1 MDRDKIKALI
11 ALLDDPNDEVFSSV
25 ESALLREP
33 VEIVPVLEKAWEQSL
48 DGLFQTRVENIIHS
62 IQLNDIHAE
71 LKKWLKSP
79 NNDLLYGAYLACK
92 YQYPDVSII
101 RIKEQ
106 LSELRKDIWLEMN
119 EHLTSLEKIRI
130 VNHVLFDVHK
140 FSRNTSKYLAPENNY
155 ICEVLNTHKGNPL
168 SVSVIYSI
176 LCRELGM
183 PVFGVNLPKNFILAF
198 VDEAAMTE
206 NELAS
211 NEAAVLFYIN
221 PINKGAVLG
230 RKEIEFFI
238 KQQKLQPQPEY
249 FLPCDNIT
257 IIRRMFNNLSF
268 GYDSI
273 GEDQKK
279 EEIKKLLALFDM
291 LNEENPQ

>member
-1 MDRDKIKALI
+1 MDREKIKALI
-11 ALLDDPNDEVFSSV
+11 TLLDDPNDEVYASV
-25 ESALLREP
+25 ESVLLKEP
-33 VEIVPVLEKAWEQSL
+33 IEIVPELEKAWETSF
-48 DGLFQTRVENIIHS
+48 DNIFQERVENIIHS
-62 IQLNDIHAE
+62 IQLNDTHAE
-71 LKKWLKSP
+71 LKNWLKSP
-79 NNDLLYGAYLACK
+79 NQDLLYGAYLVCK

-101 RIKEQ
+101 HLKEQ

-155 ICEVLNTHKGNPL
+155 IKEVLNTHKGNPL

-198 VDEAAMTE
+198 VDESAISD
-206 NELAS
+206 NEQIKD
-211 NEAAVLFYIN
+211 EAAVLFYIN

-230 RKEIEFFI
+230 RKEIEYFI
-238 KQQKLQPQPEY
+238 KQQKLQPKEEY
-249 FLPCDNIT
+249 YLPCDNVT
-257 IIRRMFNNLSF
+257 IIKRMLNNLRF
-268 GYDSI
+268 GYDSK
-273 GEDQKK
+273 GEEGKK
-279 EEIKKLLALFDM
+279 EEIQKILALFDEA
-291 LNEENPQ
+291 NQHPIE

>member
-1 MDRDKIKALI
+1 MDKDKIKALI

-25 ESALLREP
+25 ESALLKEP
-33 VEIVPVLEKAWEQSL
+33 IEIVPELEKAWEQSL
-48 DGLFQTRVENIIHS
+48 DGLFQERVENIIHS
-62 IQLNDIHAE
+62 IQLNDIHTE
-71 LKKWLKSP
+71 LKNWLLSP
-79 NNDLLYGAYLACK
+79 TKDLLFGAFLVCK
-92 YQYPDVSII
+92 YQYPEISVV
-101 RIKEQ
+101 RLKEQ

-130 VNHVLFDVHK
+130 VNHVLFDIHK

-198 VDEAAMTE
+198 IDETAMIDSEQVTD
-206 NELAS
+206 
-211 NEAAVLFYIN
+211 EAAVLFYIN

-230 RKEIEFFI
+230 RKEIEYFI
-238 KQQKLQPQPEY
+238 KQQKLQPKEAY
-249 FLPCDNIT
+249 FLPCDNVT
-257 IIRRMFNNLSF
+257 IIRRMLSNLSF
-268 GYDSI
+268 GYDSN
-273 GEDQKK
+273 GEEAKK
-279 EEIKKLLALFDM
+279 EEIQKLLALFDED
-291 LNEENPQ
+291 NTNPK

>member
-1 MDRDKIKALI
+1 MNRDKIKALI

-25 ESALLREP
+25 ESALLKEP
-33 VEIVPVLEKAWEQSL
+33 VEIVPELEKAWEASL
-48 DGLFQTRVENIIHS
+48 DGLFQSRVENIIHS
-62 IQLNDIHAE
+62 IQLNDIHTE
-71 LKKWLKSP
+71 LKNWLVSP
-79 NNDLLYGAYLACK
+79 NNDLLYGAYLVCK
-92 YQYPDVSII
+92 YQYPEVSII
-101 RIKEQ
+101 RLKEQ

-130 VNHVLFDVHK
+130 INHVLFDVHK

-198 VDEAAMTE
+198 IDEAAVTD
-206 NELAS
+206 NEQAKD
-211 NEAAVLFYIN
+211 EAAVLFYIN

-230 RKEIEFFI
+230 RKEIEYFI
-238 KQQKLQPQPEY
+238 KQQKLQPLPEY

-257 IIRRMFNNLSF
+257 IIKRMFNNLSF

-273 GEDQKK
+273 GEDIKR
-279 EEIKKLLALFDM
+279 EEVKKLIALFDEY
-291 LNEENPQ
+291 NRENPQ